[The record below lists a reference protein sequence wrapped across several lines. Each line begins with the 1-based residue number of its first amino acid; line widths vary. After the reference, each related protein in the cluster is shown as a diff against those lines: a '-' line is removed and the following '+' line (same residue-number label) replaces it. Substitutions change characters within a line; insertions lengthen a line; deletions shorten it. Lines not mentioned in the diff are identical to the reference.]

1 MPLIGKHGGLVS
13 LLQTNSLSFQDK
25 FNDAVL
31 FKTFFMDTEILMR
44 FLLAALW
51 GGIVGLER
59 EYRSKSAGFRT
70 MIMISIGACFFTI
83 MSNIIGSP
91 NNADRI
97 ASNIVT
103 GIGFLGAGVIFRG
116 GESRVSGI
124 TTAATIWTV
133 AAVGM
138 GIGTGYYFAA
148 ASASLLVIFV
158 LAVLPYVENGID
170 KMSQAKTYIIQRTY
184 ADNIG
189 HLYEDIMKQYQLK
202 FKRTNQVKQRDII
215 TITWDVRGRAK
226 NHDAFCAIVSNDE
239 LVQRFEY

>member
-1 MPLIGKHGGLVS
+1 
-13 LLQTNSLSFQDK
+13 
-25 FNDAVL
+25 
-31 FKTFFMDTEILMR
+31 MDSEILIR

-70 MIMISIGACFFTI
+70 MIMISTGACFFTI
-83 MSNIIGSP
+83 MSKIIGSP
-91 NNADRI
+91 NNEDRI

-116 GESRVSGI
+116 GENRVSGI

-138 GIGTGYYFAA
+138 GIGSGYYFAA
-148 ASASLLVIFV
+148 AAASVLIIFV
-158 LAVLPYVENGID
+158 LAILPYLESKID
-170 KMSQAKTYIIQRTY
+170 QLSQTKTYIIQRSD
-184 ADNIG
+184 ADDIG
-189 HLYEDIMKQYQLK
+189 HFYERIMQQNKLI
-202 FKRTNQVKQRDII
+202 FKKTNLLKQRDVT
-215 TITWDVRGRAK
+215 TITWEVRGKAK
-226 NHDAFCAIVSNDE
+226 SHDAFCKVVSEDE

>member
-1 MPLIGKHGGLVS
+1 
-13 LLQTNSLSFQDK
+13 
-25 FNDAVL
+25 
-31 FKTFFMDTEILMR
+31 MDSEILIR

-70 MIMISIGACFFTI
+70 MIMISTGACFFTI
-83 MSNIIGSP
+83 MSKIIGSP
-91 NNADRI
+91 NNEDRI

-116 GESRVSGI
+116 GENRVSGI

-138 GIGTGYYFAA
+138 GIGAGYYFAA
-148 ASASLLVIFV
+148 ASASVLIIFV
-158 LAVLPYVENGID
+158 LAILPYAEGKID
-170 KMSQAKTYIIQRTY
+170 QLSQTKTYIIQRSD
-184 ADNIG
+184 ADDIG
-189 HLYEDIMKQYQLK
+189 HFYERIMQQNKLI
-202 FKRTNQVKQRDII
+202 FKKTNLLKQRDVT
-215 TITWDVRGRAK
+215 TITWEVRGKAK
-226 NHDAFCAIVSNDE
+226 SHDAFCKVVSEDE